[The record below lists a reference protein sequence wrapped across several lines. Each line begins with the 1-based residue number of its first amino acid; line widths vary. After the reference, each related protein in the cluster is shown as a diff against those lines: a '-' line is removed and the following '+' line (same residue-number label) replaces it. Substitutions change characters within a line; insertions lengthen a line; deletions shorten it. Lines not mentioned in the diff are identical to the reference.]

1 MAQVPYPITEE
12 DAAGIKRQVW
22 NLIRDLYEER
32 LAGLNIGDVFADEGD
47 VLSLQ
52 IASSGG
58 LEKVSNQLKVYC
70 KSTGGLQNSST
81 GVAVKCQ
88 SNGGLMTDAD
98 GLRIGGGGPAGLF
111 ELDVDGAL
119 QPVLIGVPDDFYE
132 LDTNDDIM
140 PKVTNYYEFDVNGD
154 IMPLVA

>member
-32 LAGLNIGDVFADEGD
+32 LAGLNIGDVFADSGD
-47 VLSLQ
+47 VLELQ
-52 IASSGG
+52 LASSGG
-58 LEKVSNQLKVYC
+58 LEKVSNQLKVYT

-81 GVAVKCQ
+81 GVAVKCT
-88 SNGGLMTDAD
+88 SNGGLITDAD
-98 GLRIGGGGPAGLF
+98 GIRIGGGGPAGLF

-119 QPVLIGVPDDFYE
+119 QPVSIGVPDDIFE
-132 LDTNDDIM
+132 LDTADDIM
-140 PKVTNYYEFDVNGD
+140 PKVTNYYEYDANGD
-154 IMPLVA
+154 VEPLVS